1 MTTESPPAFAPTSIE
16 LQSITDS
23 KIIAVSLYSSRAEI
37 TRLYKFAVQTGQNQV
52 NISNL
57 PNVLEAE
64 SLRVEGRGAATI
76 HDVTLSMAKEDVP
89 KSSPKL
95 EELLITR
102 ENTSNALTRC
112 AEAQSALKQ
121 YVGSLNVQTLAVS
134 QLESVLE
141 QHESTGARLD
151 ARKGELTRELQ
162 RIDAEIAT
170 ERKRIAV
177 PLEHSKLRNKAAIGV
192 FAQNAGNVEIALI
205 YAVPFASW
213 TAFYD
218 IRVDMDT
225 KESPVTLIY
234 KAGVKQ
240 NTGESWDNVPLQLE
254 TSTPTFGLGVPKLS
268 TWNVDIYR
276 PQPVSV
282 YAQQVPTTW
291 ARPTTVPII
300 IQDSRR
306 HSRSRS
312 RSYSRRSRSRS
323 RSESSDQ
330 EPEMAIEEAAVTS
343 TGNVSATFRVP
354 GLVTIPCDNAAH
366 NFTIVELRPKATMS
380 WVAVPKREAK
390 THLTAHITNA
400 SEYTLLS
407 GTASVYVDGSF
418 IARSAVPTVS
428 PQESFDCPLGL
439 DPSIRITYHPIIK
452 KISQS
457 GFYKK
462 SATHGFVQRITLH
475 NTKSVA
481 VERLRIV
488 DQIPASRNA
497 QIKVKLVHPALA
509 LGEGTVANPNA
520 NNAKVGAGAE
530 SVKVGAGVV
539 AQWDGGDEQD
549 RRVAWVCTVPA
560 QGKVSLTLE
569 WTVTVSPAD
578 ARVIGL

>member
-1 MTTESPPAFAPTSIE
+1 MATTIPTTESENPPAFAPTSIE
-16 LQSITDS
+16 LQSTKDS

-76 HDVTLSMAKEDVP
+76 HDVTLSMAKENVP

-95 EELLITR
+95 KEILITR

-112 AEAQSALKQ
+112 VEAQSALKK
-121 YVGSLNVQTLAVS
+121 YVGSLDVQTLAVS

-141 QHESTGARLD
+141 QHETTGARLD

-162 RIDAEIAT
+162 RIDAEVAA
-170 ERKRIAV
+170 ERARIAV
-177 PLEHSKLRNKAAIGV
+177 PPEHNKLRNKAAIGV
-192 FAQNAGNVEIALI
+192 FAQNPGDVEIALI

-254 TSTPTFGLGVPKLS
+254 TSTPTFGLGVPQLAP
-268 TWNVDIYR
+268 WNVDIYR
-276 PQPVSV
+276 PPLPGAEAVTGFQAPESWSV
-282 YAQQVPTTW
+282 AP
-291 ARPTTVPII
+291 ARPAGK
-300 IQDSRR
+300 
-306 HSRSRS
+306 RSTPHAVAD
-312 RSYSRRSRSRS
+312 
-323 RSESSDQ
+323 SSDDEQ
-330 EPEMAIEEAAVTS
+330 ARMAREAAAVTS
-343 TGNVSATFRVP
+343 TGNLSATFRVP

-390 THLTAHITNA
+390 THLTAHIINA

-407 GTASVYVDGSF
+407 GTASVYIDGSF
-418 IARSAVPTVS
+418 IARSAVPAVS

-439 DPSIRITYHPIIK
+439 DPSIRIIYHPIIK
-452 KISQS
+452 NISQS
-457 GFYKK
+457 GFYTK

-475 NTKSVA
+475 NTKSVP

-497 QIKVKLVHPALA
+497 QIKVKLVQPPLA
-509 LGEGTVANPNA
+509 LGTVAN
-520 NNAKVGAGAE
+520 AKEAE
-530 SVKVGAGVV
+530 LENVKVGAGIV
-539 AQWDGGDEQD
+539 AQWDTGEEQD

-560 QGKVSLTLE
+560 QGKVSLMLE

-578 ARVIGL
+578 AQVFGLY